1 MNNFLKR
8 LVRLLP
14 DDVLFGQSFRYAKRL
29 HEEFNASNDKV
40 DFVQSYQQ
48 NKFRELFTLAPK
60 APFYHYIQPTSA
72 IPDLQFIDKQ
82 IVARSFNELIVSKDG
97 ADYVTTGGTSGKPL
111 GFFINKSRKGF
122 EWYWMTYNWSQVGF
136 THNDYR
142 AVLRNHKLDGK
153 QFKIDP
159 LLREYQY
166 NNFGLNEAYLKFV
179 VNDINS
185 KNLRFLHAY
194 PSAAYTLANYV
205 YREKKNTTLQTFLCG
220 SETVFDYQK
229 ELIQDKLNIRMFTW
243 YGLSEKTML
252 AAEGKTCMHYHANPF
267 YSYSEL
273 IDEDGHP
280 ITAPGQSGELT
291 GTSFFNTKMPFIRYK
306 TGDFADFVG
315 NTCPECGHVGLTF
328 KNVKGRRVGDKIYKS
343 DGSYITTTALNLHD
357 DIYYYI
363 KGLQWILMGCTRLV
377 TG

>member
-1 MNNFLKR
+1 
-8 LVRLLP
+8 
-14 DDVLFGQSFRYAKRL
+14 
-29 HEEFNASNDKV
+29 
-40 DFVQSYQQ
+40 
-48 NKFRELFTLAPK
+48 
-60 APFYHYIQPTSA
+60 
-72 IPDLQFIDKQ
+72 
-82 IVARSFNELIVSKDG
+82 
-97 ADYVTTGGTSGKPL
+97 
-111 GFFINKSRKGF
+111 
-122 EWYWMTYNWSQVGF
+122 MTYNWSQVGF

-363 KGLQWILMGCTRLV
+363 KGLQYYQDTVGVVQVRVVPDFGFNSSVRLKFLEELITRAGSGIKIDIVEVKKMEL
-377 TG
+377 TMNNKFQLLIQKLKPEQGNIKQ